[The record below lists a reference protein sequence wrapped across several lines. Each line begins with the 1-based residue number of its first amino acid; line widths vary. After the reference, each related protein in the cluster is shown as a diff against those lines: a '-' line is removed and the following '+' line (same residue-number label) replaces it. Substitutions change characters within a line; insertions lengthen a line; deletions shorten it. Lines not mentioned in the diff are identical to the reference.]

1 MPEPLKVYVPT
12 VIDHFES
19 FRKKLRALDGE
30 LDDGTKQEMRQILD
44 QVYAENSVLIS
55 KDDYEKDST
64 ALTLTYLF
72 KTPVNQE
79 RAVNYRYKF
88 LAQSFQLHRP
98 IHIIPEFH
106 LQ

>member
-55 KDDYEKDST
+55 KDDYEKAKDYPLFLIDLLED
-64 ALTLTYLF
+64 LTKTY
-72 KTPVNQE
+72 
-79 RAVNYRYKF
+79 
-88 LAQSFQLHRP
+88 HR
-98 IHIIPEFH
+98 IAGDV
-106 LQ
+106 LKRNASR

>member
-55 KDDYEKDST
+55 KDDYEKAKDDPLFLIDLLED
-64 ALTLTYLF
+64 LTKTY
-72 KTPVNQE
+72 
-79 RAVNYRYKF
+79 
-88 LAQSFQLHRP
+88 HR
-98 IHIIPEFH
+98 IAGDV
-106 LQ
+106 LKRNASK